1 MSALLGLQQRFQKAV
16 ISGDREYASAVP
28 GDVLGRL
35 EIYANAYRG
44 RLIDVLADN
53 YPVLYRAMGDA
64 SFRELAD
71 AYISAQPST
80 FRSVRWYGDRLVEFI
95 TEDDE
100 RIPHPAL
107 ADIARM
113 DWATRAAFDAADA
126 TPLAHAELAGIAPE
140 QWSGLRFSLVP
151 SFELIDIDWAIE
163 GLWHALNDDENAE
176 TEAPEVHRHS
186 LIVWRYGLE
195 TRWRA
200 LQPLEAL
207 ALKAVQSGASFGQCC
222 ATLAENGSTDPASAA
237 AQLLQQWIA
246 EGFLASVLSE

>member
-1 MSALLGLQQRFQKAV
+1 MNTLFALQQRFQRAV
-16 ISGDREYASAVP
+16 ISGDPQYASANP
-28 GDVLGRL
+28 GDVRGRL

-64 SFRELAD
+64 AFRELAD

-80 FRSVRWYGDRLVEFI
+80 FRSVRWYGHNLVEFI
-95 TEDDE
+95 IREDNF
-100 RIPHPAL
+100 IPHPAL
-107 ADIARM
+107 VDIARM
-113 DWATRAAFDAADA
+113 DRATRAAFDAADA
-126 TPLAHAELAGIAPE
+126 TPLTHAELTGIAPA
-140 QWSGLRFSLVP
+140 QWSGLCFSLVP

-163 GLWHALNDDENAE
+163 ALWHALNDDENAE
-176 TEAPEVHRHS
+176 TEAPEAHSHS

-207 ALKAVQSGASFGQCC
+207 ALKAVQSGASFAQCC
-222 ATLAENGSTDPASAA
+222 VALAENGSADPASAA
-237 AQLLQQWIA
+237 AQFLQLWIA
-246 EGFLASVLSE
+246 EGLVASALIE

>member
-1 MSALLGLQQRFQKAV
+1 MNTLLALQQRFQKAV
-16 ISGDREYASAVP
+16 ISGDQQYANAMP
-28 GDVLGRL
+28 GDVRGRL

-64 SFRELAD
+64 AFRELANT
-71 AYISAQPST
+71 YISAQPST
-80 FRSVRWYGDRLVEFI
+80 FRSVRWYGDGLVDFI
-95 TEDDE
+95 TEEDD

-126 TPLAHAELAGIAPE
+126 NPLTHAELAGIAPE
-140 QWSGLRFSLVP
+140 KWSDLRFSLVP
-151 SFELIDIDWAIE
+151 SFDLIDIDWAIE
-163 GLWHALNDDENAE
+163 ALWHALNNDENAE
-176 TEAPEVHRHS
+176 TEAPEAHRHS
-186 LIVWRYGLE
+186 LIIWRYGLE

-207 ALKAVQSGASFGQCC
+207 ALKAVQSGASFAQCC
-222 ATLAENGSTDPASAA
+222 VTLMENGSTDPAAEA
-237 AQLLQQWIA
+237 AQFLQLWIT
-246 EGFLASVLSE
+246 EGVLASVLSG